1 MTFRTKTVL
10 GVLLISVTFSL
21 VILYLVFRWI
31 DASEYALLE
40 RQSEVLTQQM
50 VRVLKPAI
58 RDQDLEL
65 LSQLVSD
72 IATAP
77 NVNFARFSD
86 TQGKVLTQS
95 GDFGEEFQGT
105 ENSLHVGSSN
115 SEAIYTETLV
125 TVDGKAAGTLAVGL
139 TTTSQHHLVDELKQE
154 GFLMVLLVIGFFGVL
169 SYLLGS
175 VLTRPLN
182 ALIKG
187 ADEIAVKGPG
197 QILKVRGKDE
207 IARVR
212 SSLNDMSESLAVS
225 YRELHQTAERYKQ
238 MSVRL
243 TERDETKSAILSTAL
258 DAIITIDGDGMV
270 NEYNPAAEQI
280 FGYSYEEA
288 IGKEMAA
295 LIVPEKY
302 RTAHREGMLNWHKTG
317 EGPVLGVRLEI
328 EARHKNGKVFPIELA
343 ITPLNLEGKTYF
355 TGFIRD
361 ITERK
366 EAEQA
371 LQLAHSEAEA
381 ANIAKSRFLANMSH
395 EIRTPLN
402 AIINLNSLLLDTSLD
417 GEQRKL
423 ATAANK
429 GGVAL
434 SSLVN
439 GILDFSKIEAGKMQL
454 RINTFNLY
462 KVINEL
468 EALFLP
474 EAERNGLEF
483 LTVIDASVPEWVD
496 GDKTMLRQ
504 VLLNLIGNALKFT
517 DSGKVT
523 VNIEPVIANEYV
535 FRVEDTGIGIEPG
548 YVEYLFEEFSQG
560 DSSLTR
566 EHGGTGLGLTIT
578 RSLVELMGGEIEYK
592 PRKSGGSVF
601 WFKIPL
607 ARVELPT
614 EPDTPV
620 VGRHESLNARVLVA
634 EDSKGNQ
641 MVVEVLLRKAGCEV
655 RLVDDGAQAV
665 KAVGEEDFDA
675 ILMDMSMP
683 NMDGLE
689 ATRQIRA
696 LQGKAANTPIIAMTA
711 NAFADD
717 RHRCME
723 AGMNDFIAKPISID
737 GLLDRLVHWVSPAAP
752 IPVAEN
758 RAEPEPD
765 SADGDEA
772 ELMDQQV
779 LADLENET
787 SRELVTEIIG
797 IFIKETGERLDD
809 LREAG
814 TRQDPPSVIAAAH
827 AVKSSAG
834 TFGALRLQAAAGR
847 VELLGRQGKEEE
859 SIALIESVADITEK
873 TLRLYAERYHPA
885 TDV

>member
-10 GVLLISVTFSL
+10 GVLLISVAFSF

-40 RQSEVLTQQM
+40 GQSKVLSRQMGKVLEP
-50 VRVLKPAI
+50 VI
-58 RDQDLEL
+58 RDQDTEL
-65 LSQLVSD
+65 LSQFVRD
-72 IATAP
+72 FTTAP
-77 NVNFARFSD
+77 NVKFARFSD
-86 TQGKVLTQS
+86 TQGKVLAQS
-95 GDFGEEFQGT
+95 GDFGEEFQVT
-105 ENSLHVGSSN
+105 ENSLHMGSSN
-115 SEAIYTETLV
+115 YGVIYTETLV
-125 TVDGKAAGTLAVGL
+125 TVDREVAGTLTMSM
-139 TTTSQHHLVDELKQE
+139 TTTGQHHLVDELKQV

-187 ADEIAVKGPG
+187 ADEIAAQGPG
-197 QILKVRGKDE
+197 QTLKVHGKDE
-207 IARVR
+207 IARVT
-212 SSLNDMSESLAVS
+212 SSLNDMSESLSVS

-238 MSVRL
+238 MSTKL
-243 TERDETKSAILSTAL
+243 TERDAIKSAMLSTSL
-258 DAIITIDGDGMV
+258 DAIITIDGDGLV
-270 NEYNPAAEQI
+270 NEFNPAAEQI

-295 LIVPEKY
+295 LMVPEKY
-302 RTAHREGMLNWHKTG
+302 RTAHREGMKNWHQTG

-328 EARHKNGKVFPIELA
+328 EAQHKSGKVFPIELA

-366 EAEQA
+366 EAEQE
-371 LQLAHSEAEA
+371 LQLAHSRAET

-429 GGVAL
+429 GGAAL
-434 SSLVN
+434 STLVD

-454 RINTFNLY
+454 RINTFNLH
-462 KVINEL
+462 KMMNEL
-468 EALFLP
+468 EALFMP
-474 EAERNGLEF
+474 MAERDGLEF
-483 LTVIDASVPEWVD
+483 LTVIDTSVPEWMD
-496 GDKTMLRQ
+496 GDETMLRQ
-504 VLLNLIGNALKFT
+504 VLLNLVGNALKFT
-517 DSGKVT
+517 DSGNVT
-523 VNIEPVIANEYV
+523 VSLEAVNANEYL
-535 FRVEDTGIGIEPG
+535 FRVVDTGIGIDQD
-548 YVEYLFEEFSQG
+548 YVEYLFEEFFQA

-578 RSLVELMGGEIEYK
+578 RSLVELMGGEIEYES
-592 PRKSGGSVF
+592 RKTGGSVF
-601 WFKIPL
+601 WFRIPL
-607 ARVELPT
+607 TVVEQPN
-614 EPDTPV
+614 EWAPSI
-620 VGRHESLNARVLVA
+620 VGRRDSLGGRVLVA
-634 EDSKGNQ
+634 EDSKGSQ
-641 MVVEVLLRKAGCEV
+641 MVAEVLLKKAGCEV

-665 KAVGEEDFDA
+665 KAVGEEMFDV

-683 NMDGLE
+683 NMDGIE
-689 ATRQIRA
+689 ATRRIRA
-696 LQGKAANTPIIAMTA
+696 MGGEGANTPIIAMTA

-717 RHRCME
+717 RQLCME

-737 GLLDRLVHWVSPAAP
+737 GLLDRLAHWISPTTS

-758 RAEPEPD
+758 RAEPD

-772 ELMDQQV
+772 GLMDQQV

-797 IFIKETGERLDD
+797 IFIKETGERLDE

-834 TFGALRLQAAAGR
+834 TFGAMRLQAAAGR
-847 VELLGRQGKEEE
+847 IELLGRQGKEEE
-859 SIALIESVADITEK
+859 SIALIKSVLDISDK
-873 TLRLYAERYHPA
+873 TLRLYAERYPQA
-885 TDV
+885 TDA

>member
-10 GVLLISVTFSL
+10 GVLLISVAFSF

-31 DASEYALLE
+31 DASEYALMEGQSKVLSRQMGAFLE
-40 RQSEVLTQQM
+40 
-50 VRVLKPAI
+50 PAI
-58 RDQDLEL
+58 RNQDTEL
-65 LSQLVSD
+65 LSQIVRD
-72 IATAP
+72 FAADPT
-77 NVNFARFSD
+77 VKFARFSD
-86 TQGKVLTQS
+86 AQGGIVAQS
-95 GDFGEEFQGT
+95 GDMPGEFEVT
-105 ENSLHVGSSN
+105 ENLPQPDSSN
-115 SEAIYTETLV
+115 SEVLYTETSL
-125 TVDGKAAGTLAVGL
+125 TLDGEAVGTLAFGL
-139 TTTSQHHLVDELKQE
+139 STSRQHRLGVELKQM
-154 GFLMVLLVIGFFGVL
+154 GVWLILPVIGFLGVL

-187 ADEIAVKGPG
+187 ADEIAAQGPG
-197 QILKVRGKDE
+197 QTLKVHGKDE
-207 IARVR
+207 IARVT

-238 MSVRL
+238 MSTRL
-243 TERDETKSAILSTAL
+243 TERDAIKSAMLSTSL

-302 RTAHREGMLNWHKTG
+302 RTAHREGMLNWHQTG

-371 LQLAHSEAEA
+371 LQLAHSQAEA

-417 GEQRKL
+417 KEQKKL

-434 SSLVN
+434 SSLVS

-454 RINTFNLY
+454 RIKTFNLH

-517 DSGKVT
+517 ESGKVM
-523 VNIEPVIANEYV
+523 VNIEPAIANEYV

-548 YVEYLFEEFSQG
+548 YVEHLFEEFSQG

-578 RSLVELMGGEIEYK
+578 RSLVELMGGEIKYE

-607 ARVELPT
+607 AWVERPS

-620 VGRHESLNARVLVA
+620 AGRHDSLNARVLVA
-634 EDSKGNQ
+634 EDNKGNQ
-641 MVVEVLLRKAGCEV
+641 MVTEVLLRKAGCEV

-665 KAVGEEDFDA
+665 KAVGEEDFDV

-696 LQGKAANTPIIAMTA
+696 LDGKAANTPIIAMTA

-717 RHRCME
+717 RHKCME
-723 AGMNDFIAKPISID
+723 AGMNDFISKPISID
-737 GLLDRLVHWVSPAAP
+737 GLLDRLAHWVSPAAP

-758 RAEPEPD
+758 RAEPD

-797 IFIKETGERLDD
+797 IFIKETGERLAD

-814 TRQDPPSVIAAAH
+814 TRQDSPSVIAAAH
-827 AVKSSAG
+827 AVKSSAV

-859 SIALIESVADITEK
+859 SIALIESVLDISDK
-873 TLRLYAERYHPA
+873 TLRLYAERYPQA
-885 TDV
+885 TDA